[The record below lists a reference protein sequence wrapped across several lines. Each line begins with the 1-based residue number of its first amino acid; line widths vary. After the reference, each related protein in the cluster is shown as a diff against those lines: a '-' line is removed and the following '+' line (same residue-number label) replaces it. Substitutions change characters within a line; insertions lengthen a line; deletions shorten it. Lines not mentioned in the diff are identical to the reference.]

1 MANSPLQSVMQG
13 EISSVTRRYSDIILA
28 AGVMMVIGM
37 MIIPLPTFLLDLLLV
52 VNITVQ
58 VSMLLIAIY
67 ISDAL
72 KLAALPT
79 IILITTLY
87 RLALNVSSTRL
98 ILLQAEAGDVIRSFG
113 DFVVSGNFVVG
124 AVIFLIITLIQ
135 FLVIAKGS
143 ERVAEVAA
151 RFTLD
156 AMPGKQ
162 MSIDADLRAGAFD
175 MEEARTKRAELSR
188 ESQLFGSMDGAMKF
202 VKGDSIAGLVITAV
216 NIVAGIIIGVT
227 QMGSPPARQSKFTES
242 YHR

>member
-72 KLAALPT
+72 KLAAFPT

-98 ILLQAEAGDVIRSFG
+98 ILLQAACALLILRRAAALCF
-113 DFVVSGNFVVG
+113 
-124 AVIFLIITLIQ
+124 AVTIF
-135 FLVIAKGS
+135 KDP
-143 ERVAEVAA
+143 R
-151 RFTLD
+151 
-156 AMPGKQ
+156 K
-162 MSIDADLRAGAFD
+162 
-175 MEEARTKRAELSR
+175 K
-188 ESQLFGSMDGAMKF
+188 
-202 VKGDSIAGLVITAV
+202 
-216 NIVAGIIIGVT
+216 N
-227 QMGSPPARQSKFTES
+227 PPSCEDQGC
-242 YHR
+242 